1 MQTLI
6 FSDILQPGYGK
17 NAGAY
22 RIATQIR
29 NSGFTCQVVD
39 YFSHFTPE
47 EIYQIIDRF
56 VDTDTLW
63 VGISTTFFF
72 QIERNEETEFMLEE
86 DDATMFDNLFL
97 SVKDHASGLPFPPKV
112 MKDIFKYI
120 KSKNPKTKIIIGGGR
135 TWDVQQYDSLIN
147 RVIADYYVHGYADQS
162 IVVLTKWLHDSSNP
176 APKFHGNYANIIDSN
191 TDYDYHEFNTSQIKY
206 LPQDL
211 IDAQE
216 FLPIEIAR
224 GCIFKCKFC
233 SYPLLGKKRG
243 DYTKT
248 KETLQNEF
256 LYNYETF
263 GTTNYMFMDETT
275 NDSMEKVEY
284 LHDVIS
290 NLPFKIRWGGYARV
304 DLYYSNPEM
313 AAIMQETGLMSHFF
327 GIETFNKKSG
337 EAIGKGMHPD
347 KVKAT
352 LIKLREFWGHD
363 VRMTSGLIAGLPYET
378 EKTLQD
384 LEKYLLSQDCPL
396 DSWNVHALIM
406 PPGFSSVFGSDPGK
420 FGYSYVEGASLY
432 EWKNEYMTFSKA
444 LEIAYRIRK
453 NTMRR
458 CKPNNWNN
466 MRLQNLGYS
475 QDSVDTMTMYDYA
488 KAIPEIMIRLEAKK
502 QRYFNQLIN
511 LP

>member
-6 FSDILQPGYGK
+6 FSDILQPGHGK

-22 RIATQIR
+22 RVATQLR
-29 NSGFTCQVVD
+29 NAGVTCQVVD
-39 YFSHFTPE
+39 YFSHFTLE
-47 EIYQIIDRF
+47 EIYQILDRF

-72 QIERNEETEFMLEE
+72 QIERNEETEFMLQE

-120 KSKNPKTKIIIGGGR
+120 RSRNPNTKIIIGGGR
-135 TWDVQQYDSLIN
+135 AWDVQQHDSLIN
-147 RVIADYYVHGYADQS
+147 RVIADYYVHGYADDS
-162 IVVLTKWLHDSSNP
+162 VVVLSKWLLDPSNP
-176 APKFHGNYANIIDSN
+176 SPKFHGHFNNIIDSN
-191 TDYDYHEFNTSQIKY
+191 KDYDYHGFNTSQIKF

-211 IDAQE
+211 IE
-216 FLPIEIAR
+216 PGEYIPIEIAR

-248 KETLQNEF
+248 KETLQEEF
-256 LYNYETF
+256 IYNYEQF

-275 NDSMEKVEY
+275 NDSMEKAEY
-284 LHDVIS
+284 LHDVITG
-290 NLPFKIRWGGYARV
+290 LPFKIRWGGYARV

-313 AAIMQETGLMSHFF
+313 AQIMQETGLMSHFF

-337 EAIGKGMHPD
+337 TAIGKGMHPD
-347 KVKAT
+347 KVKDT
-352 LIKLREFWGHD
+352 LINLRSQWGDD

-378 EKTLQD
+378 EQTLNE
-384 LEKYLLSQDCPL
+384 LEQYLLSPECPL

-406 PPGFSSVFGSDPGK
+406 PPGFGSVFGSDPSK

-432 EWKNEYMTFSKA
+432 EWQNEHMTFSKA
-444 LEIAYRIRK
+444 LAIAYRIRK
-453 NTMRR
+453 NTLRR

-466 MRLQNLGYS
+466 MRLQNLGYT
-475 QDSVDTMTMYDYA
+475 QEQVDQLTMYDYA
-488 KAIPEIMIRLEAKK
+488 KMIPELNRILVEKK
-502 QRYFNQLIN
+502 NKYFKQLMN